1 MAWLLL
7 VLAGLLEVV
16 WALSLKATDGFTRL
30 VPSLF
35 TLVTMGAS
43 FYLLSQAVRSIP
55 VGSAYPVWVGIG
67 AVGTALFG
75 MLVLGEPRTF
85 ARILGIIMI
94 VGGVLVLRA
103 TDAL

>member
-1 MAWLLL
+1 VAWFLL

-16 WALSLKATDGFTRL
+16 WALSLKATDGFTRF
-30 VPSLF
+30 VPSIF

-43 FYLLSQAVRSIP
+43 FYLLSQAVRTLP

-67 AVGTALFG
+67 AAGTALFG
-75 MLVLGEPRTF
+75 MVVLGEPRSLV
-85 ARILGIIMI
+85 RILGIVMI